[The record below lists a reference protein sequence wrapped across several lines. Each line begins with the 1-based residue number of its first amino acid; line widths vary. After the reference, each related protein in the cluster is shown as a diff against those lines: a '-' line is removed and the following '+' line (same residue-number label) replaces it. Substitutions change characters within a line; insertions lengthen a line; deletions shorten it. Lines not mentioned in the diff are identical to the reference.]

1 MGNARGKGLLAAAA
15 IGAGIGLAGWLGQRR
30 QQRGTG
36 GLEAAL
42 AAAPAGAGRVDFAA
56 LDSLP
61 APVRRYLRKALKDGQ
76 PLIRL
81 AHFGQSGTI
90 RTSANGRW
98 MDFSAR
104 QLVSPFAPGFLW
116 NARIGAMPLV
126 HLRVID
132 AYTDGH
138 GASNLYLLSA
148 LSLAS
153 AAQRPEMDAG
163 SLHRYL
169 AEAPFYPTA
178 LLPSE
183 SLRWNAID
191 EHRAQAMLTHGA
203 VSVSLEFRFNEQDEV
218 TGVYT
223 PGRWCAAVDGG
234 FQLKPWEGRF
244 SNWVERDGMR
254 VPSAGEVG
262 WHEDGGWQPVW
273 RGSFTEAAYEMA
285 A

>member
-1 MGNARGKGLLAAAA
+1 MGNARRRGLLAAAA
-15 IGAGIGLAGWLGQRR
+15 IGAGVGLAGWLAQRK

-42 AAAPAGAGRVDFAA
+42 LAAPPGAGRVDFAA
-56 LDSLP
+56 LDRLP
-61 APVRRYLRKALKDGQ
+61 APVRRYLRMALTDGQ
-76 PLIRL
+76 PLIAQARF
-81 AHFGQSGTI
+81 AQAGAI
-90 RTSANGRW
+90 RTSAAGRW
-98 MDFSAR
+98 MDFTAR
-104 QLVSPFAPGFLW
+104 QLVSPSAPGFLW
-116 NARIGAMPLV
+116 NARIAAMPLV

-132 AYTDGH
+132 AFADGH

-153 AAQRPEMDAG
+153 ATQRPEMDAG

-178 LLPSE
+178 LLPGDA
-183 SLRWNAID
+183 LRWNAID

-203 VSVSLEFRFNEQDEV
+203 VSVSLEFRFNERDEV

-223 PGRWCAAVDGG
+223 PGRWCAEDGG

-244 SNWVERDGMR
+244 SGWVERDGMR

-262 WHEDGGWQPVW
+262 WHEAGGWQPVW
-273 RGSFTEAAYEMA
+273 RGSITEAAYAMNA
-285 A
+285 